1 MRFSLGFTT
10 CLALVAWVYFG
21 GSSDTLRK
29 LGVDVSSFSQVDG
42 LDGTIEDSS
51 SKESESVPTPESAK
65 PSTPESARETQPEAA
80 RPSTPVDP
88 NNLKAVAPEDASRLM
103 QVESMKLMLDANRA
117 LAAKAADLERREREI
132 AEREA
137 SSARNDA
144 AEAEPQPK
152 ATKRRKQEQQEE
164 VAPPPPAPQ
173 PEPPVLV
180 EAPAT
185 PVYYQCCGCCNCCS
199 CGCHQQ
205 TYVVTRRVGL
215 VGRLF
220 GRR

>member
-1 MRFSLGFTT
+1 
-10 CLALVAWVYFG
+10 
-21 GSSDTLRK
+21 
-29 LGVDVSSFSQVDG
+29 
-42 LDGTIEDSS
+42 
-51 SKESESVPTPESAK
+51 
-65 PSTPESARETQPEAA
+65 
-80 RPSTPVDP
+80 
-88 NNLKAVAPEDASRLM
+88 M